1 MSLDTKIKTVDLIN
15 SKQTLELSRSGQ
27 LPIKYG
33 CNFTNDENNL
43 TYKSSSKIHD
53 DILTFHLL
61 VEFEYQAECGRCLS
75 IDICQNTNSRDFS
88 LNLNTENDYELNLD
102 SEFVDFEPD
111 ISIRPNEKDGL
122 RSWTI
127 DLGDNQKIKNNNIP
141 IEQTRKR
148 IFTSA
153 NRLIYDWSFCIIK
166 KK

>member
-43 TYKSSSKIHD
+43 AYKSSSKIHD

-102 SEFVDFEPD
+102 SEFVDFEPF
-111 ISIRPNEKDGL
+111 ISEMLIDKLEINYLCKINCKGLCSDCGLNMNKNDCNHEEKKL
-122 RSWTI
+122 KESPFSSLSQL
-127 DLGDNQKIKNNNIP
+127 DL
-141 IEQTRKR
+141 
-148 IFTSA
+148 
-153 NRLIYDWSFCIIK
+153 
-166 KK
+166 